1 MELSSTSAKRWC
13 IAFSSVPPIYIPGR
27 RRTGSRPSSTSM
39 SAAVYVPSDEGA
51 PFLLPP
57 LADLDEGAGLLS
69 SSSSLAKRSRDVA
82 DLRIASK
89 KPEAEVR
96 PKAASRSMASSFE
109 TLASLALRMR
119 QNQHSVEL
127 TASSHA

>member
-1 MELSSTSAKRWC
+1 M
-13 IAFSSVPPIYIPGR
+13 PGR

-39 SAAVYVPSDEGA
+39 SAAVYIPSDKGA

-89 KPEAEVR
+89 KPEAVGAAQGRVSKHGLILRDARFARPQDEVES
-96 PKAASRSMASSFE
+96 AQCGTDS
-109 TLASLALRMR
+109 
-119 QNQHSVEL
+119 
-127 TASSHA
+127 